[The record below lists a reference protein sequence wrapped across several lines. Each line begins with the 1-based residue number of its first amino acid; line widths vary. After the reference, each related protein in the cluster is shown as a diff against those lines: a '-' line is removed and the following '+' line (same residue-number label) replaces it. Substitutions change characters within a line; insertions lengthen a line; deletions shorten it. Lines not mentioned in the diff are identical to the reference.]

1 MLNIPVIWSHQ
12 KVWAADKRLQTNGG
26 REATTEKLRRLQR
39 IEYHYRD
46 NKVNWVKSNRSCTIQ
61 KAASTLEHTTEN
73 LKEWNDS
80 DNKVWNLRG

>member
-1 MLNIPVIWSHQ
+1 MVNIRVIWSHQ

-26 REATTEKLRRLQR
+26 SQAITEKLRWLQT

-46 NKVNWVKSNRSCTIQ
+46 YKVNRGKSNRSCAIQ
-61 KAASTLEHTTEN
+61 QAASTPQHTTESV
-73 LKEWNDS
+73 KEWNDS